1 MADSHP
7 FANAGLGMFGSAERA
22 YASKAMSAN
31 SQGDFLG
38 FLAGM
43 LGVGQPEN
51 PYKLLQ
57 ATAPQAAMGQG
68 VAPPMVP
75 GGIGVNPAK
84 PSKLGATPSTSFQL
98 PALPTSPGIPAAPA
112 GADLNNMIDSF
123 WGAGTLPGVK

>member
-7 FANAGLGMFGSAERA
+7 FANAGLGMFGTAERS
-22 YASKAMSAN
+22 YANKAMN
-31 SQGDFLG
+31 PQGGGNNLLG
-38 FLAGM
+38 LLASM
-43 LGVGQPEN
+43 FYKPNN
-51 PYKLLQ
+51 PYSLQ
-57 ATAPQAAMGQG
+57 SNMSPTSALGQG

-98 PALPTSPGIPAAPA
+98 PALPTAPGISAAPAA

>member
-7 FANAGLGMFGSAERA
+7 FANAGLGMFGTAERS
-22 YASKAMSAN
+22 YANKAMN
-31 SQGDFLG
+31 PQGGGNNLLG
-38 FLAGM
+38 LLASM
-43 LGVGQPEN
+43 FYKPTN
-51 PYKLLQ
+51 PYSLQ
-57 ATAPQAAMGQG
+57 GNMGPTSALGQG
-68 VAPPMVP
+68 VAPPTIVP
-75 GGIGVNPAK
+75 GGVGVNPAK

>member
-31 SQGDFLG
+31 PKGDFLG
-38 FLAGM
+38 LLAGM

-51 PYKLLQ
+51 PYKLQ
-57 ATAPQAAMGQG
+57 ATAPQTAMGQG
-68 VAPPMVP
+68 VAPPIVP

-98 PALPTSPGIPAAPA
+98 PALPTAPGISAAPTSE
-112 GADLNNMIDSF
+112 DFNKMIDSF
-123 WGAGTLPGVK
+123 WGANTLPGVK

>member
-7 FANAGLGMFGSAERA
+7 FANAGLGMFGTAERSFA
-22 YASKAMSAN
+22 NKAMN
-31 SQGDFLG
+31 PQGGGNNLLG
-38 FLAGM
+38 LLASM
-43 LGVGQPEN
+43 FYKPTN
-51 PYKLLQ
+51 PYSLQ
-57 ATAPQAAMGQG
+57 SNMGPTSALGQG

-98 PALPTSPGIPAAPA
+98 PALPTAPGIPAAPA

-123 WGAGTLPGVK
+123 WGANTLPGVK